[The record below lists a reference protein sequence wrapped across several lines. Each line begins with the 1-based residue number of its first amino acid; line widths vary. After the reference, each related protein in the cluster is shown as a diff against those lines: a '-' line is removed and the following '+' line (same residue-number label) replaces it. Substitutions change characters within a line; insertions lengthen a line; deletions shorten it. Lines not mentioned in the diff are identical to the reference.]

1 MKRLMVYLLCGFFLI
16 SVTGNVAAVEKKEK
30 KPAKTQVTQKKK
42 APIKKSTKFVPKGKK
57 RTIVAKKKKYDSFID
72 KNKNGID
79 DRQERLKKKT
89 EAKVSKKEEKKK

>member
-1 MKRLMVYLLCGFFLI
+1 MKRLITYLVCSVFLI
-16 SVTGNVAAVEKKEK
+16 SVSGNVAAVEKKEK
-30 KPAKTQVTQKKK
+30 KPTKTQVVKKEK
-42 APIKKSTKFVPKGKK
+42 ALTKKGTTIVPKGEKG
-57 RTIVAKKKKYDSFID
+57 IVVTKKKKYDSFID